1 MRTILAL
8 GLLSMLLFSGCGYK
22 EGVSTAEQ
30 TAYLYFSGNTDGV
43 TVSINGGEEFSVK
56 PGRDNQYKIA
66 PGSYLVRVYRGD
78 AMIVERRVYVADGVA
93 KEIGVD

>member
-22 EGVSTAEQ
+22 EGVATAEQ
-30 TAYLYFSGNTDGV
+30 AAYLYFSGNTAGV
-43 TVSINGGEEFSVK
+43 TVSINGGEAFSVK
-56 PGRDNQYKIA
+56 PGRNNQYKIA